1 LLARVLATDALEDL
15 GTTGVLIDER
25 AHGVDTAIDDDVE
38 ALLDARVLSDLAGG
52 KLLRH
57 GALDARE
64 QCQPSACE
72 L

>member
-1 LLARVLATDALEDL
+1 
-15 GTTGVLIDER
+15 
-25 AHGVDTAIDDDVE
+25 
-38 ALLDARVLSDLAGG
+38 VLSDLAGG